1 MRMLILN
8 SVLSGGRF
16 AALAA
21 ALAASMATAP
31 ASAAEKTVVKAA
43 LLLEPQSL
51 DPIYDT
57 NLPALNVFYN
67 IFDQLTGIDA
77 QGHVVPR
84 LAVSWSYSPDLKSW
98 AFKLRPG
105 VKCQDGSPVSS
116 ADVVFTY
123 ETAKHDPKSRL
134 GGYLGAIDKVVANG
148 EGEVDFTLNKPF
160 APFDRQTTLVP
171 IVCKAAYQKMGAAQF
186 AKAPV
191 GTGPYSVSAWVAGD
205 TITLKRFD
213 GYWGPKGAYPTV
225 IFQPVP
231 DETTRANAVQSG
243 DLDIALLGP
252 ASVPAVRA
260 SGTVNVVEEPSN
272 RIIYLGFNPGQ
283 KWLDKPEIRK
293 AADMAIDRNAIAQ
306 RLLSGSVSPTSQLV
320 APVSFGYDPKIMA
333 TPPDLAE
340 AKAIIKASG
349 YDGSAITL
357 SYPTTGLPQIDQIAQ
372 AVQFFLQQAGL
383 NITMDSQEADGYVN
397 NWFGS
402 KLKGLFLFAFAPS
415 VMDADLP
422 FNMLRS
428 GGQGYFP
435 DKDIDALLDREIG
448 QANPTERAASL
459 SEISKIVNAKTYYAP
474 LFIDVYIYG
483 VAKDVKWTPR
493 PDGMIVFN

>member
-1 MRMLILN
+1 MP
-8 SVLSGGRF
+8 SVYELRSAGRVM
-16 AALAA
+16 AIAA
-21 ALAASMATAP
+21 ALTAAAAP
-31 ASAAEKTVVKAA
+31 AWSAEKAVVKAA

-67 IFDQLTGIDA
+67 IYDQLTGIDA

-84 LAVSWSYSPDLKSW
+84 LAESWSASADLKSW
-98 AFKLRPG
+98 AFKLRPN
-105 VKCQDGSPVSS
+105 VKCQDGSTATS

-123 ETAKHDPKSRL
+123 ETAKNDPKSRL
-134 GGYLGAIDKVVANG
+134 GGYLGAIDKIVAKG
-148 EGEVDFTLNKPF
+148 DDEVDFTLNKPF

-171 IVCKAAYQKMGAAQF
+171 IVCKAAYQKMGAAAF
-186 AKAPV
+186 ARAPV
-191 GTGPYSVSAWVAGD
+191 GTGPYAVSAWVPGD

-213 GYWGPKGAYPTV
+213 GYWGAKGAYPTV

-252 ASVPAVRA
+252 ANVPSVRA
-260 SGTVNVVEEPSN
+260 SGAVNVVEEPSN
-272 RIIYLGFNPGQ
+272 RIIYLGFNPHEKG
-283 KWLDKPEIRK
+283 LENPEIRK
-293 AADMAIDRNAIAQ
+293 AADMAIDRDAIAK

-320 APVSFGYDPKIMA
+320 APVSFGYDSKIAA
-333 TPPDLAE
+333 TPPNL
-340 AKAIIKASG
+340 AKAKAMIKAAG
-349 YDGSAITL
+349 YDGSPITL

-372 AVQFFLQQAGL
+372 AVAFFLQEAGL
-383 NITMDSQEADGYVN
+383 KITMDGQEADGYVN
-397 NWFGS
+397 NWFGG

-422 FNMLRS
+422 FNMLLRS

-435 DKDIDALLDREIG
+435 DKDIDGLLDREIG
-448 QANPTERAASL
+448 QSNAAERGASL
-459 SEISKIVNAKTYYAP
+459 SAISKIVNEKTYYAP